1 MVHGASFA
9 PTRTR
14 ATSASLGRSIA
25 SALGAEA
32 SDGGERAGDAID
44 GPAGSEP
51 VVATSRGSLESA
63 RDARHVSTCRAA
75 SCFGMERAHTGH
87 SAKRLSVSVR
97 RRCPGDTPI
106 AVDCRRFI
114 VARGGGARGARRVAR
129 MRPLMRTGPSVR
141 SEFSAR
147 RSRTAAPE
155 ISRAR
160 AEDGRFRS
168 FPRHS
173 TRARGRRACRTA
185 RAKPTRP
192 PARRHR
198 DER

>member
-14 ATSASLGRSIA
+14 ATSASLARSIA

-51 VVATSRGSLESA
+51 ASPPRGVRSSRRATRGTSRRVGPPRVSGWNGAHRTLRETTERVRQATLPGGHPDRSGLPPLHRRA
-63 RDARHVSTCRAA
+63 RGRRARGETR
-75 SCFGMERAHTGH
+75 RAHAP
-87 SAKRLSVSVR
+87 S
-97 RRCPGDTPI
+97 
-106 AVDCRRFI
+106 
-114 VARGGGARGARRVAR
+114 GGRDLRS
-129 MRPLMRTGPSVR
+129 GPSFQPR
-141 SEFSAR
+141 ER
-147 RSRTAAPE
+147 RTAAPE

-192 PARRHR
+192 SARRHR